1 MKTNSLIHQHQGSLS
16 FPLLKT
22 LAFSLI
28 ILLTGTSAF
37 SQPQGREQ
45 GRSNATPEERAKHQT
60 EMMKTQLSL
69 TSAQEQKVSAINLKY
84 ANKMEDLRKT
94 PENDAQ
100 HKAAMSI
107 QTQKDNELKGVLT
120 DTQYKDYLKKKEEM
134 KNRRHDTPHS
144 N

>member
-1 MKTNSLIHQHQGSLS
+1 MKTNSLIHQHQSSLS
-16 FPLLKT
+16 FPLLRT

-28 ILLTGTSAF
+28 ILLAGTTAF
-37 SQPQGREQ
+37 SQSQGREQ

-69 TSAQEQKVSAINLKY
+69 TSAQEKKVSDINLKY

-100 HKAAMSI
+100 HKAAMNLQS
-107 QTQKDNELKGVLT
+107 QKDNELKGVLT
-120 DTQYKDYLKKKEEM
+120 DAQFKDYLKKKEEM
-134 KNRRHDTPHS
+134 KNHHHDAPH
-144 N
+144 